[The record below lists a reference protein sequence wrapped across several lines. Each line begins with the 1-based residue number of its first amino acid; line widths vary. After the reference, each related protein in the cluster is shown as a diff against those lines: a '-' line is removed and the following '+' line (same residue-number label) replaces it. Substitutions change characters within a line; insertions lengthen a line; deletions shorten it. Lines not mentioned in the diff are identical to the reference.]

1 MEIQKGRGGALREAR
16 WKPGMARRRRSPVAD
31 AMERRGTVKTEKT
44 WEGLAVN
51 GLLLT
56 FHSLLSEVA
65 AGEDSCSWLRCG
77 EEGNGDEVCRD

>member
-1 MEIQKGRGGALREAR
+1 M
-16 WKPGMARRRRSPVAD
+16 AD
-31 AMERRGTVKTEKT
+31 AVERRGTVKTEKT

-56 FHSLLSEVA
+56 FHSLLSEVV

-77 EEGNGDEVCRD
+77 